1 MGAQHGGAAVG
12 GMGLTSAA
20 AAGGVVNG
28 QQSAIPAEDIDHSS
42 LEAKVAGI
50 PLEAVVEERKSLTA
64 MFSPRPVKK
73 LGKKVSNNSVKKR
86 TKSTKKVRDRTS
98 TRSTTVQSEASPS
111 GVDVKECLNYD
122 YPHLIECFNGIVKE
136 SFPQVTTDEGAQLLY
151 FMEEVCSVSAMHVF
165 TKQLRDQLEK
175 KREIWLVLDS
185 GANQHVIKDIEIMKN
200 KKQTIAKVIGVS
212 GSPTT
217 LDCQG
222 DVELQLID
230 SEGLQQ
236 TLKLKGAFG
245 MKVCP
250 FNLVSVSKL
259 IEEKYWL
266 NLNGKT
272 GELFLELPNSTTR
285 IPIVKKDGLLMLK
298 PDQDS
303 FGLELGGADHIHNA
317 FGATVTEVN
326 DKANVQG
333 SIMFNS
339 KDYGM
344 TAPLKVWHQRN
355 RHIPMQTLRQIHVHS
370 THILQKRLDHHKKHV
385 ADSGGRE
392 DAEEAVTEPM
402 SDRQVNSLEPMI
414 HGFFKPQDDKSLKH
428 PNCDVCRQVKLRK
441 KPQKHHSLYQDD
453 ELKQGKIF

>member
-12 GMGLTSAA
+12 GMGLTSVA

-28 QQSAIPAEDIDHSS
+28 QQSAIPAEDIDHLS
-42 LEAKVAGI
+42 LEAKEAGT
-50 PLEAVVEERKSLTA
+50 PLEAVMEERKSLTA

-73 LGKKVSNNSVKKR
+73 LGKKVSNSSVKKR
-86 TKSTKKVRDRTS
+86 TKLTKKVRDRTS
-98 TRSTTVQSEASPS
+98 TRSTTVQSEASAG

-236 TLKLKGAFG
+236 TLKLKG
-245 MKVCP
+245 CLW
-250 FNLVSVSKL
+250 NESVSV
-259 IEEKYWL
+259 
-266 NLNGKT
+266 
-272 GELFLELPNSTTR
+272 
-285 IPIVKKDGLLMLK
+285 
-298 PDQDS
+298 
-303 FGLELGGADHIHNA
+303 
-317 FGATVTEVN
+317 
-326 DKANVQG
+326 
-333 SIMFNS
+333 
-339 KDYGM
+339 
-344 TAPLKVWHQRN
+344 
-355 RHIPMQTLRQIHVHS
+355 
-370 THILQKRLDHHKKHV
+370 
-385 ADSGGRE
+385 
-392 DAEEAVTEPM
+392 
-402 SDRQVNSLEPMI
+402 
-414 HGFFKPQDDKSLKH
+414 
-428 PNCDVCRQVKLRK
+428 
-441 KPQKHHSLYQDD
+441 
-453 ELKQGKIF
+453 